1 MATAHDA
8 TTVDA
13 RRSSD
18 LADVVPSAPPIEAVL
33 LGTNDDTRLLLR
45 GLIRLHRHRVA
56 LEARSVEELEELA
69 PSSRPRV
76 LLQDVDAE
84 DDRWSDELKIALERF
99 PDLRAIVLLPTDGT
113 SLRAEALRAGAS
125 AVIVRPFA
133 VRELI
138 RKVVEVVD
146 DPGPRARPPPGQP

>member
-1 MATAHDA
+1 MPSAHDA
-8 TTVDA
+8 AAVEERRTADLTDA
-13 RRSSD
+13 G
-18 LADVVPSAPPIEAVL
+18 ATPPIEAVL

-56 LEARSVEELEELA
+56 LEARSIDELDSLV
-69 PSSRPRV
+69 PSGRSRV
-76 LLQDVDAE
+76 LIQDVDPE
-84 DDRWSDELKIALERF
+84 DDRWSDELRFALDRH
-99 PDLRAIVLLPTDGT
+99 PDLRALVLLPTDG
-113 SLRAEALRAGAS
+113 SAMRAEAIRAGAS

-146 DPGPRARPPPGQP
+146 DPAPRPPSGPRHP